1 MGNEIVL
8 KKLINAMG
16 QDRGRRLMSE
26 VLTKLGLK
34 ELRTPDDRFQF
45 GNELIRRGGIGK
57 LLGPS
62 IAMQARLHG
71 AHG

>member
-8 KKLINAMG
+8 TKLINAMG
-16 QDRGRRLMSE
+16 PDRGRRLMNE
-26 VLTKLGLK
+26 VLAKLGLS
-34 ELRTPDDRFQF
+34 ELKTPNDRFLF

>member
-16 QDRGRRLMSE
+16 PDRGRELMSE
-26 VLTKLGLK
+26 VLAKLGLK
-34 ELRTPDDRFQF
+34 ELKTADDRFQF
-45 GNELIRRGGIGK
+45 ATELIRRGGIGK

-71 AHG
+71 AQG

>member
-8 KKLINAMG
+8 TKLINAMG
-16 QDRGRRLMSE
+16 PDRGRRLMNE
-26 VLTKLGLK
+26 VLAKLGLS
-34 ELRTPDDRFQF
+34 ELRTPNDRFLF

-62 IAMQARLHG
+62 ITMQARLHG

>member
-16 QDRGRRLMSE
+16 PDRARRLMSE
-26 VLTKLGLK
+26 VLAKLGLN
-34 ELRTPDDRFQF
+34 ELRTPDDRFEF
-45 GNELIRRGGIGK
+45 GNELIRRGGVGK
-57 LLGPS
+57 LLGTS
-62 IAMQARLHG
+62 ITMQARLHG

>member
-16 QDRGRRLMSE
+16 QDRGRQLMNE
-26 VLTKLGLK
+26 VLAKLGLK

-45 GNELIRRGGIGK
+45 GTELIRRGGIGK

-71 AHG
+71 AQG